1 MIPRK
6 MLYVLVFLAV
16 FFVFLF
22 IYFDKK
28 NTEYLTQNVFYEDEI
43 DVQIKGKYNNRGT
56 QFLNGGDIKLYGS
69 YPVINQNELK
79 YKIKEH
85 DESSG
90 RLWGQNVDEDTYLPT
105 LKDILPPYR
114 LIKNINTD
122 TLKFIK
128 QQDTILVIMQ
138 KKEYEYNPSDPT
150 IGEFFQRL
158 FSKK

>member
-1 MIPRK
+1 
-6 MLYVLVFLAV
+6 MLYLLGFLAV
-16 FFVFLF
+16 LFVFLF
-22 IYFDKK
+22 IYFNKK
-28 NTEYLTQNVFYEDEI
+28 NTEYLTQNVFFDDEI
-43 DVQIKGKYNNRGT
+43 DVQIKEKYNNRGT
-56 QFLNGGDIKLYGS
+56 QLLNGGDIKLYGS
-69 YPVINQNELK
+69 YPVINQNALK

-114 LIKNINTD
+114 LIKNRNSD

-128 QQDTILVIMQ
+128 LPDTILVIMQ

-150 IGEFFQRL
+150 IGEFFQR
-158 FSKK
+158 FFYKKVDKE